1 MERSLDEIML
11 MAGRPAKRVRAE
23 WLVVDAQITA
33 CGTAMAASYP
43 TYGDYDGTPSLK
55 NKTVDG
61 LWFSPFQ
68 SDFVYWHEMGH
79 LHNLPTLGC
88 QEQESNVHLLKAVID
103 NNISNLP
110 IDTALQNSGFQPL
123 TRLDAAFDLMFTDD
137 WQESKRV
144 CGENDPLFGN
154 QMRYQTKSWARTIE
168 LADLY
173 GWEAVGKSHNVFY
186 EKNIRNGFNK
196 DSEISDDEFVYRSSF
211 EIGVNLSP
219 LFDFWGVSVDQ
230 NIKNG
235 LRVLPPPV
243 EFLDRLNLYKNAI
256 PQDEAG
262 YQSLLGELR
271 VGVGKDQ
278 FKRIDYW
285 LDNYSPSIL
294 EKMHERIDKI
304 IQEIKEP

>member
-1 MERSLDEIML
+1 
-11 MAGRPAKRVRAE
+11 
-23 WLVVDAQITA
+23 
-33 CGTAMAASYP
+33 MAASYP
-43 TYGDYDGTPSLK
+43 TYGDYDGTPSLT
-55 NKTVDG
+55 NKVVDG

-103 NNISNLP
+103 NNVSNLP

-173 GWEAVGKSHNVFY
+173 GWESVGKSHNAFY
-186 EKNIRNGFNK
+186 EKNIRNEYIK
-196 DSEISDDEFVYRSSF
+196 DYEIADDEFVYRSSF
-211 EIGVNLSP
+211 AVGVNLAP
-219 LFDFWGVSVDQ
+219 LFDFWGIPVDQ

-235 LRVLPPPV
+235 LKVLPPPV

-271 VGVGKDQ
+271 SGVGNDQ

-285 LDNYSPSIL
+285 IDNYSPSIL